1 MKPEDYLR
9 NCRVCVWKGS
19 FAVVKSKRTLSNAFA
34 VIRDKNEITC
44 IVEQSGVSD
53 DDVIEIEKDW
63 KILTFDTVLP
73 FELVG
78 FLAEVAKA
86 LADEK
91 IGILAVSGYSTD
103 HILVRKKDLD
113 KAIRKLEELGCVV
126 EKHPDNI

>member
-1 MKPEDYLR
+1 M
-9 NCRVCVWKGS
+9 
-19 FAVVKSKRTLSNAFA
+19 VKSKRTLSNAFA